1 MNDQELVDLY
11 QWLRRLA
18 RRWGRQSGE
27 RALDSVRLAAEDR
40 LGTDAAKQIGTIAPD
55 TGGLPE
61 AYAWVV
67 HYLSGVVRTTREEA
81 DQFDRDTSFVGYH
94 REIVGIRSSIGDLA
108 ASPHPVLL
116 IGERGT
122 GKGQLMRAIHRELA
136 VNARNPTIHLF
147 SLAATSP
154 DLADSELFGHVKGAF
169 TGATF
174 RRLGVI
180 RKAAESN
187 NALFLDDIGECPK
200 PVQAKLLSALDDG
213 IIRPVGSDTPV
224 DIGRGKA
231 RQLRLFASIQPESL
245 ENLRPDLRDRL
256 WLRPQ
261 IIPPLRNRGLD
272 VLLLADLA
280 LDACSNGNAAC
291 PRITQEVR
299 RHFLAELWPG
309 NVRELISVVIRAAGA
324 CRGRPELDLAAIHAA
339 RRADLLL
346 DGNSAGHRH
355 DDLQPFDGPNRF
367 LTLEEATERHI
378 REALSR
384 SGGNIALAARMLDMP
399 RSTLDSRLK
408 KL

>member
-1 MNDQELVDLY
+1 MTNQKLVDLY

-18 RRWGRQSGE
+18 QRLGRQSGE
-27 RALDSVRLAAEDR
+27 GALDSVRAAAEDR
-40 LGTDAAKQIGTIAPD
+40 LGTDAAKQIGTPAPD

-61 AYAWVV
+61 AHAWAV

-81 DQFDRDTSFVGYH
+81 DQFDQDTSFVGYH
-94 REIVGIRSSIGDLA
+94 HDIVGIRSSIGDLA

-136 VNARNPTIHLF
+136 GNARDSTMHLF
-147 SLAATSP
+147 SLAATPP

-169 TGATF
+169 TGAAS

-180 RKAAESN
+180 QKAAGSG

-213 IIRPVGSDTPV
+213 IIRPVGSDTPI

-231 RQLRLFASIQPESL
+231 RKLRVFASIQPESL
-245 ENLRPDLRDRL
+245 DNLRPDLRDRL

-261 IIPPLRNRGLD
+261 IIPPLRSRGLD
-272 VLLLADLA
+272 MLLLADLA
-280 LDACSNGNAAC
+280 LDACSNGNAAR

-299 RHFLAELWPG
+299 RRLLAELWPG
-309 NVRELISVVIRAAGA
+309 NVRELISLVTRAADA
-324 CRGRPELDLAAIHAA
+324 SRGRPELDLAAISDA
-339 RRADLLL
+339 RRADQLLH
-346 DGNSAGHRH
+346 GNGAGHRC

-367 LTLEEATERHI
+367 LTLEETTERHI
-378 REALSR
+378 GEALSR
-384 SGGNIALAARMLDMP
+384 SGGNISLAAKMLGMP